1 MRTAAT
7 GDHWRAVY
15 KQSYSTTLNKLEFK
29 YIIGL
34 ENNSLEFNGGIT
46 AICGANGVGKT
57 TILAAL
63 YGLLN
68 PDEVQNSKFHL
79 GRLQGS
85 QISGDINHRG
95 QNIERKLQVDGELLN
110 VQEDAIEF
118 PCVWI
123 DSSIHSPQQQE
134 FYTNMSEIQRTLD
147 TIEPLESERE
157 ELKLLSSIVGK
168 TYLSTLS
175 YDMEELGYQV
185 PYFKVSLSDDISY
198 GSEAMGLGELSVHYI
213 MWQLKRLER
222 NSILLLEEPETYL
235 SVKAQIQLLNVLAKY
250 SEEKRMWIILT
261 THSPSI
267 LSRIPPKHV
276 RFVSKTREKVKITT
290 PTSQMQYLPSLGI
303 QPKTVGILLVEDR
316 AAREFVRVWINRFAP
331 HLIHEYLVVDVPG
344 GVSKIE
350 TLIETFP
357 ELTRFKILALL
368 DGDQRNIFNSFP
380 GKRAKK
386 KLFNWPYMF
395 LPGEG
400 PPEEMFKQIAYDFI
414 PQLAESLKKSEE
426 EVHIAFSI
434 VEGDDHHDWF
444 ENLHRQLGIGYEQ
457 LMKELF
463 NLWIDDSQRLEDA
476 QREFDKLLKILGLN

>member
-414 PQLAESLKKSEE
+414 PQLAESLK
-426 EVHIAFSI
+426 
-434 VEGDDHHDWF
+434 
-444 ENLHRQLGIGYEQ
+444 NLKRKY
-457 LMKELF
+457 
-463 NLWIDDSQRLEDA
+463 
-476 QREFDKLLKILGLN
+476 ILPFL